1 MSQTTAL
8 LSTEEYELFSQ
19 YIKTKDLKLRNE
31 IASKYMYIA
40 EILSKKFI
48 NRGIEYED
56 IYQVAC
62 VGILYAIERFNPER
76 GIRFATFATPTVLG
90 EIRRYFRDKGNFIR
104 IPRKLY
110 EVFYKAERIRRG
122 LAGEDSTPEEIARI
136 LNLPLKTVLEAY
148 EIGDS
153 SFVKSLEQEAF
164 ADGNM
169 TLSNVIGKEDNDFI
183 MIENREFMSYCLKQL
198 SKKELEFITLRYN
211 YELSQKEISLKWEVS
226 QMQVSR
232 FEKRLL
238 KKLKNMYFHE

>member
-1 MSQTTAL
+1 MDTSVLEVCTND
-8 LSTEEYELFSQ
+8 LFKT
-19 YIKTKDLKLRNE
+19 YKLTKDISIRNK
-31 IASKYMYIA
+31 IASNYMYIA

-62 VGILYAIERFNPER
+62 MGVLYAIERFDPDK
-76 GIRFATFATPTVLG
+76 GIQFATYATPTVLG
-90 EIRRYFRDKGNFIR
+90 EIRRYFRDKGSFIK

-110 EVFYKAERIRRG
+110 EIFYKAERIKRNSANR
-122 LAGEDSTPEEIARI
+122 DTSIEEVARI
-136 LNLPLKTVLEAY
+136 LNLPIETIKEAY

-153 SFVKSLEQEAF
+153 SFIQSLEQEAF

-169 TLSNVIGKEDNDFI
+169 SLSNVIGKEDNHF
-183 MIENREFMSYCLKQL
+183 MMVENREFMNYCLEQL
-198 SKKELEFITLRYN
+198 SKKEREFLTLRYDT
-211 YELSQKEISLKWEVS
+211 EMSQKEISEIWEVS
-226 QMQVSR
+226 QMYVSR